1 MVRIIILFL
10 LILLAITIAFPF
22 YSMVKIRLS
31 PSQKFTVPQADWGNN
46 EHNLYVHVEYLSEV
60 VGSRSIREPHKIA
73 QARDYIF
80 KTLNSY
86 GLSPVLQDYTVSG
99 NVFSNIE
106 AVLPG
111 SEKPQE
117 IIVVGAH
124 YDTVSGSPGA
134 DDNASAVAVLL
145 EAARL
150 IRNDSMDRTLKLVF
164 FTLEEPPIFG
174 TEDMGSRVFARQ
186 AKKSGMDIK
195 AMICLEM
202 VGYFSEKKGGQAF
215 PLPLMSLVYP
225 STPNFIAVI
234 GNLKSRQLVDQVGQ
248 GLKQGCQV
256 PVETLA
262 APSIIPGISLSDHS
276 SFWKEGYPAVMIT
289 DTAFY
294 RNPNYHQTS
303 DTKETLNYEVMAELL
318 KGLVHVIRILASNH
332 HGQ

>member
-1 MVRIIILFL
+1 
-10 LILLAITIAFPF
+10 
-22 YSMVKIRLS
+22 MVKIRLS
-31 PSQKFTVPQADWGNN
+31 PSQKFAVPKAAWGTN
-46 EHNLYVHVEYLSEV
+46 EHNLYAHVEYLSEA

-73 QARDYIF
+73 LARDYIF

-86 GLSPVLQDYTVSG
+86 GLSPELQDYSVGG
-99 NVFSNIE
+99 NVFSNI
-106 AVLPG
+106 VVTLPG
-111 SEKPQE
+111 KGKPEE

-134 DDNASAVAVLL
+134 DDNASAVAMLL
-145 EAARL
+145 ESARL
-150 IRNDSMDRTLKLVF
+150 IKDDVLERTTKLVF

-215 PLPLMSLVYP
+215 PLPLMNLVYP

-234 GNLKSRQLVDQVGQ
+234 GNLKSRKLVDQVGQ
-248 GLKQGCQV
+248 GLKRGCQV
-256 PVETLA
+256 PVETLS
-262 APSIIPGISLSDHS
+262 APSIVPGISLSDHS
-276 SFWKEGYPAVMIT
+276 SFWKEGYSAVMIT

-294 RNPNYHQTS
+294 RNPNYHQAS

-318 KGLVHVIRILASNH
+318 KGLVHVIHNLAGPFETNFRNKY
-332 HGQ
+332 GQSLTGLKRKGINE